1 MFRAT
6 LGCQPG
12 VEAFFG
18 DLQDDHA
25 NTGKGQHRFHP
36 GRDDRRARLDRC
48 ARDAEPV
55 CVPNM
60 CWATVAL
67 EVEVNGRRGRPRGS
81 GLSEFD
87 SADGWKAAMMELA
100 DFAVWRRM

>member
-25 NTGKGQHRFHP
+25 NTGKGQQ
-36 GRDDRRARLDRC
+36 DNRRPEFIWRNGTPFRL
-48 ARDAEPV
+48 
-55 CVPNM
+55 
-60 CWATVAL
+60 L
-67 EVEVNGRRGRPRGS
+67 PRTYR
-81 GLSEFD
+81 E
-87 SADGWKAAMMELA
+87 M
-100 DFAVWRRM
+100 V